1 MPTISTPYKVTFNV
15 DSLGTELSVSG
26 EIDTSSETSPKTVL
40 TPTSGYK
47 LDTRNVYLS
56 TDATSGEIEA
66 KFPASNILLG
76 KLYAAKQTMVTLQ
89 QIRFTGAK
97 NEPIKIYWSGL
108 STGAK
113 IFYCIRYKEVEA

>member
-15 DSLGTELSVSG
+15 DTLSTELSESG
-26 EIDTSSETSPKTVL
+26 EIDTSTDTSPKTIL
-40 TPTSGYK
+40 SPTSGYK

-56 TDATSGEIEA
+56 TDSTSGEIEI
-66 KFPASNILLG
+66 KFPSSNILLG
-76 KLYAAKQTMVTLQ
+76 KLYASKQTMVTLQ
-89 QIRFTGAK
+89 QIRFVGAK
-97 NEPIKIYWSGL
+97 NEPIKAYWSGV